1 MRVTR
6 LSSSALIILLSLVGA
21 ASAQAPKKTPVPYE
35 SRINLKG
42 FRLTGGVV
50 NVVEGQAACAC
61 RAQEARRLRPRQEL
75 ANGDTVRTGRG
86 ARAEILLVP
95 GYYLRLSGDT
105 EATLLDLASD
115 NLKLKVSKGSAI
127 VEVSVNKSKGRMGY
141 FPEEVMRGIYDLV
154 TVITPSGEFA
164 LTRGGAYRIDV
175 PEGGASELKV
185 LKGAAVVAGKE
196 VEGGETAKVGGAS
209 VEVSKPRAGA
219 EDDFDAWSRGRAAR
233 LVGAN
238 KSAGRAAW
246 YKHLRDTPRSY
257 FFIDDPE
264 RPGQMKEVYTV
275 SALGG
280 LVGFADEG
288 TAYKR
293 GEAAWQALREGEAL
307 AFGDTVRTGE
317 AGRAEILL
325 YPECYLHLSAG
336 SEAVYLEGAGG
347 GVLVKLLKGSAVVG
361 SKLGK
366 GSEGLVTLA
375 ADGARYELVRRGV
388 YRLNVSRGGGSELL
402 VYEGAARFEGGEI
415 KEGRKGSARGT
426 QPAAVSPI
434 DKGARDGFDVWSE
447 RRGTLTIAENKFAR
461 ALLLTFKLRRHHN
474 VGLWYLEET
483 SGEYT
488 FVPGRWSFG
497 SPYGGD
503 YSVKFGS
510 SGRYF
515 SPPPAAFW

>member
-6 LSSSALIILLSLVGA
+6 LSSSALMILLPLAGA

-42 FRLTGGVV
+42 FRMKGGVV
-50 NVVEGQAACAC
+50 NVVEGPATCAC
-61 RAQEARRLRPRQEL
+61 RAQEARRLRARQEL
-75 ANGDTVRTGRG
+75 ENGDTLRTGRG

-105 EATLLDLASD
+105 EVTLLDLASD
-115 NLKLKVSKGSAI
+115 NLKLRVSKGSAI
-127 VEVSVNKSKGRMGY
+127 VEVSVNSSKGHMGY
-141 FPEEVMRGIYDLV
+141 FPEEALRGIYDLV
-154 TVITPSGEFA
+154 TVVTPSGELA

-175 PEGGASELKV
+175 SEGDASELKV
-185 LKGAAVVAGKE
+185 LKGEAVVAGKK
-196 VEGGETAKVGGAS
+196 VEGGEAAKVRGAS
-209 VEVSKPRAGA
+209 AEVWKPRVGA

-238 KSAGRAAW
+238 KSAGRTAW
-246 YKHLRDTPRSY
+246 YKHLRNTPRSY

-264 RPGQMKEVYTV
+264 RPGQMKELYTV

-293 GEAAWQALREGEAL
+293 GDAAWQTLKEGEAL
-307 AFGDTVRTGE
+307 TYGDVVRTGE

-325 YPECYLHLSAG
+325 YPDCFLHLSAG
-336 SEAVYLEGAGG
+336 SEATYLEGAGG

-366 GSEGLVTLA
+366 GSEGLVTLS
-375 ADGARYELVRRGV
+375 ADGARYEIVKRGV
-388 YRLNVSRGGGSELL
+388 YRLNVAHGGGSELL

-415 KEGRKGSARGT
+415 KEGRKGSARGPERSVT
-426 QPAAVSPI
+426 PI
-434 DKGARDGFDVWSE
+434 DKGSRDGFDVWSE

-461 ALLLTFKLRRHHN
+461 GLLLTFKLRRHHN

-488 FVPGRWSFG
+488 FIPGRWSFR

-503 YSVKFGS
+503 YSVKFGGWRS
-510 SGRYF
+510 YLTRA
-515 SPPPAAFW
+515 PAAFW